1 MYLSEDN
8 VAQLSKLHEQFI
20 KSILEMD
27 KVYYIKNDENLAII
41 DAQVFEGYEAIPF
54 FTTFEQALKFQQL
67 HFEGYDIVHINTK
80 KFLENWMISL
90 LEMELALALIW
101 SDDLNGKEL
110 SPYDMM
116 VDSVAYIT
124 ERKLVTD
131 INTAEITALI
141 NSL

>member
-20 KSILEMD
+20 KIILETN
-27 KVYYIKNDENLAII
+27 KVFYIKDDENLAII
-41 DAQVFEGYEAIPF
+41 DAQLFEGYEAIPF
-54 FTTFEQALKFQQL
+54 FTTYEQALKFQQL
-67 HFEGYDIVHINTK
+67 HFDGFEVVHIDTK
-80 KFLENWMISL
+80 KFLENWLISL

-116 VDSVAYIT
+116 VDSVAYIKNQNLNT
-124 ERKLVTD
+124 A
-131 INTAEITALI
+131 INTIEITALI

>member
-20 KSILEMD
+20 KTILSTD
-27 KVYYIKNDENLAII
+27 KVYYINNAENLAII

-54 FTTFEQALKFQQL
+54 FTSYEQALKFQQL
-67 HFEGYDIVHINTK
+67 HFESFDVVYINTK
-80 KFLENWMISL
+80 KFLENWLISL

-116 VDSVAYIT
+116 VDSVAYIN
-124 ERKLVTD
+124 ENKLVTD
-131 INTAEITALI
+131 INILEITELI